1 MVELSVDFKSKKLD
15 NSTSKVFLRPLAR
28 DDASL
33 EYLSW
38 IQNTELTKFLSL
50 DPLPLSVDDLAL
62 YIAQI
67 QESPSDFLFGIF
79 EKVNGRHIG
88 NIKLGGINWTHSYGD
103 VGILL
108 GNSNYHGGGYAS
120 DALILLCDFAFREL
134 NIQKLIAGVH
144 DENFASSN
152 LFTKTGFTLDGIQTL
167 QFVDRSGKRFNR
179 LLFGLLKS

>member
-1 MVELSVDFKSKKLD
+1 MVELSVDYKSKKLD

-38 IQNTELTKFLSL
+38 IQNTELTKFLHL
-50 DPLPLSVDDLAL
+50 DPLPLSVDDLAH
-62 YIAQI
+62 YISQM
-67 QESPSDFLFGIF
+67 QVSPNDLLFGIF

-103 VGILL
+103 VGLLL
-108 GNSNYHGGGYAS
+108 GNSNYHGRGYAS
-120 DALILLCDFAFREL
+120 DALILLCDFAFQEL
-134 NIQKLIAGVH
+134 NIHKLIAGVH
-144 DENFASSN
+144 TENFASIK
-152 LFTKTGFTLDGIQTL
+152 LFTKAGFALEGTRTL
-167 QFVDRSGKRFNR
+167 QFVDRSGNRFSG